1 VLLLDTLSS
10 YAIAT
15 DPLSWDPLTSTVS
28 ALARVLALPLDLLH
42 MAWRAFYAAA
52 GPALRGCW
60 RLLVFA
66 FQSASDHPLLAIP
79 AVLLF
84 NAGLLCARSEGGA
97 LAALRQAGSPAA
109 SALGAWVWRS
119 SGVVLGGGGGAAA
132 TAFVLSDATFA
143 LALLVATQVCA
154 WAMVRARLVCL
165 AAVRAASTGTRLSDE
180 ELVNLAAT
188 MAGGARM
195 CGACG
200 FGPVDHDGCSDLR
213 HHHGDATGA
222 RAPAARAG
230 ARVSNACPRCGW
242 FAGSI
247 AAWPRWQLPT
257 AAAAAVRS
265 VRTWRDTCTIVRAAA
280 KGLVAPFALLRLPAL
295 LLGTASK
302 ASEGGSP
309 GGGGAAVPAV
319 SAFLALSY
327 VVPWIYFNAQNAR
340 EIFQPTYHPRA
351 AQSSSNSSSNDSGGG
366 DDAVGCGASVNHD
379 DTNVEPS
386 SALAAIL
393 TALPKVV
400 FLKVGANRCV

>member
-1 VLLLDTLSS
+1 
-10 YAIAT
+10 
-15 DPLSWDPLTSTVS
+15 
-28 ALARVLALPLDLLH
+28 
-42 MAWRAFYAAA
+42 
-52 GPALRGCW
+52 
-60 RLLVFA
+60 
-66 FQSASDHPLLAIP
+66 
-79 AVLLF
+79 
-84 NAGLLCARSEGGA
+84 
-97 LAALRQAGSPAA
+97 
-109 SALGAWVWRS
+109 
-119 SGVVLGGGGGAAA
+119 
-132 TAFVLSDATFA
+132 
-143 LALLVATQVCA
+143 
-154 WAMVRARLVCL
+154 MVRARLVCL

-213 HHHGDATGA
+213 HHHGDATGGG
-222 RAPAARAG
+222 PAARAG

-327 VVPWIYFNAQNAR
+327 VVPWIYFNAQNAQ
-340 EIFQPTYHPRA
+340 EIFQPSYHPRA
-351 AQSSSNSSSNDSGGG
+351 TQSSNSSSSSSSSSNSSSSSSSNSSSNDSGGG
-366 DDAVGCGASVNHD
+366 DDAVGCGASVSHD